1 MIKCV
6 IVDDEILAIQYL
18 KLLCEQ
24 IEGVEVIR
32 AFNNPEKFLAEKE
45 NLEFNVCLF
54 DIEMPGINGL
64 QLANLLDNI
73 PIIFTTAYRDFAVD
87 AFDLEV
93 IDYLIK
99 PIQKERLEKAFA
111 KILKRELLN
120 GKQEIVTITLNSEK
134 GKSII
139 TIDDIF
145 YITVSE
151 FDSRDKILYFKN
163 SSRLLL
169 KNISFEKMI
178 ELLPKDQF
186 CRINKKEVLALSCV
200 NYFSHDE
207 IVSKIE
213 IENRLKTFSLGD
225 HFRNDFVSKL

>member
-24 IEGVEVIR
+24 IEGVEVVR
-32 AFNNPEKFLAEKE
+32 AFNNPEKFLLEKE
-45 NLEFNVCLF
+45 NFEFNVCLF

-73 PIIFTTAYRDFAVD
+73 PIIFTTAYKDFAVD
-87 AFDLEV
+87 AFDLEAA
-93 IDYLIK
+93 DYLIK
-99 PIQKERLEKAFA
+99 PIQKERLEKAFT
-111 KILKRELLN
+111 KIMKRGSFLN
-120 GKQEIVTITLNSEK
+120 KQEILNVTLNSEK

-139 TIDDIF
+139 TIKDIF
-145 YITVSE
+145 YVTVSE
-151 FDSRDKILYFKN
+151 SDSRDKILYFKN
-163 SSRLLL
+163 FSRLLL
-169 KNISFEKMI
+169 KNISFEKII
-178 ELLPKDQF
+178 ELLPKQQF

-200 NYFSHDE
+200 NYFTHEE

-213 IENRLKTFSLGD
+213 VEDRLKTFSLGV
-225 HFRNDFVSKL
+225 HFRNEFVSKL